1 MLTYPFIFGYILWIS
16 FNLLFYLEKKN
27 FFLQLETMFKFI
39 NSEVLF
45 KIVSRIVDF
54 SENIR

>member
-1 MLTYPFIFGYILWIS
+1 
-16 FNLLFYLEKKN
+16 
-27 FFLQLETMFKFI
+27 MFKFN

-45 KIVSRIVDF
+45 KIVLRIVDF